1 MKILLITNNYPLSA
15 DTTVWAPFCI
25 RELALA
31 LVRAGADVLVLA
43 PDHTGERARE
53 PEMTVRR
60 IPWSGRHEMDLIS
73 LRMGTLTGLR
83 HALSL
88 FVNGR
93 RQVEAV
99 VREFQPDFCLAA
111 WALPS
116 GEFAR
121 HARKKAGVPYA
132 VWCLGSDIHTW
143 ARRPLFR
150 GITRSILRG
159 AELLYADGFGLAR
172 EAAALAGRPCHFM
185 ATTRRLRDGTAAI
198 SLDPD
203 RVHFLFVGRWETVK
217 GLDVL
222 IEAWEEVV
230 GARRGQN
237 ATLHIVG
244 QGAGLRPVVERAQ
257 RQPALR
263 DSLRVWGWVSE
274 AELAGLYAATS
285 YVVIP
290 SRRESIPVVLS
301 EALAQEKPLI
311 VTDVGDMGELVRKY
325 RLGRVVPPASPEAL
339 ARALADFIDDG
350 YAFEDLAGL
359 AEVRGL
365 FDVDRTARRFLADV
379 SDRGDHDH
387 ALQEEGE
394 L

>member
-15 DTTVWAPFCI
+15 STSVWAPFCI

-31 LVRAGADVLVLA
+31 LVRAGAEVLVLA
-43 PDHTGERARE
+43 PDHAGKQEGEPGPR
-53 PEMTVRR
+53 VRR

-73 LRMGTLTGLR
+73 LKLGTLGGLR

-88 FVNGR
+88 LVNGR
-93 RQVEAV
+93 REVAAV
-99 VREFQPDFCLAA
+99 LQEFHPDFCLAA

-121 HARKKAGVPYA
+121 QAWRKAGVPYA
-132 VWCLGSDIHTW
+132 VWCLGSDIHTL

-150 GITRSILRG
+150 ALIRRILRR
-159 AELLYADGFGLAR
+159 ADLRYADGFRLAR
-172 EAAALAGRPCHFM
+172 ETAALAGQPCDFM
-185 ATTRRLRDGTAAI
+185 ATTRRLRDGTAAV

-222 IEAWEEVV
+222 IDAWEHVV
-230 GARRGQN
+230 SAGRGRD
-237 ATLHIVG
+237 AMLHIVG
-244 QGAGLRPVVERAQ
+244 QGTGLRPAVERAA
-257 RQPALR
+257 RQLALR

-274 AELAGLYAATS
+274 AELAGLYAAIS

-290 SRRESIPVVLS
+290 SRIESIPVVLS
-301 EALAQEKPLI
+301 ETLAQEKPLI

-325 RLGRVVPPASPEAL
+325 RLGRVVPPGSPDAL

-350 YAFEDLAGL
+350 YAFEDLGAL
-359 AEVRGL
+359 AEARGL

-379 SDRGDHDH
+379 SGCSGHDH
-387 ALQEEGE
+387 ALHHEGD